1 MPKLPDRSRLTVM
14 DLLSNWIVPPGSTV
28 EPAIYITVAILALAA
43 TAVSKGG
50 FGGGMGMFSVPLML
64 QVAPYDFV
72 IGLWLP
78 VLMACD
84 VATIRRYPRQWS
96 LKSLLPIAPGILV
109 GIAMGASVLALFG
122 NVTSAESWLKLGVG
136 VLALVFLVLTYAV
149 RALRGAVDRHP
160 PWKPTYRVGTPLGVS
175 LGIATTLAH
184 AGGPMLMMYLLP
196 QRLDKH
202 IFVGTCGRF
211 YFFFNGVKVLFFLGV
226 GMLHWGTL
234 RYGVWLMLLGLP
246 LVWLGWWINQRISVV
261 WFVRIIEL
269 GLALAAMNLVWNSL
283 PVLTMD

>member
-1 MPKLPDRSRLTVM
+1 M
-14 DLLSNWIVPPGSTV
+14 DLLDNWIVPPGTTA
-28 EPAIYITVAILALAA
+28 EPVTYVAVAILALAA
-43 TAVSKGG
+43 TAISKGG
-50 FGGGMGMFSVPLML
+50 FGGAMGMFSVSLML

-96 LKSLLPIAPGILV
+96 PRSLLPIAPGMLL
-109 GIAMGASVLALFG
+109 GIAMGASVLDLFG
-122 NVTSAESWLKLGVG
+122 NVAAAEGWLKLGVG
-136 VLALVFLVLTYAV
+136 ILALLFLALIYAV
-149 RALRGAVDRHP
+149 RALRGAVDRRP

-196 QRLDKH
+196 QRLDKQ

-211 YFFFNGVKVLFFLGV
+211 YFFFNGVKVPFLVSV

-246 LVWLGWWINQRISVV
+246 LVWLGWWINQRISAD

-269 GLALAAMNLVWNSL
+269 GLALAAVNLVWDGLSI
-283 PVLTMD
+283 PVMG